1 MDKTKWYF
9 RFPDFRGDQT
19 QGDQK
24 IDSDDFDSKRDDE
37 ENFRTKKNF
46 FKKVKLKRKFEQSSA
61 KVEETELENEID
73 DGVEDEDDVIKVDII
88 NNLNNSSDTV
98 AIPNSVQKHKVLKK
112 KKPVRIP
119 EEIEKPVGPVDPDKL
134 ANPDIPGNDSDQL
147 ELEDELVSETWLDP
161 EDEILDK
168 LWIPLGNSSS
178 TNSSSKSLFQ
188 SNIPWVARVPRP
200 VLEICWR
207 IMVKR
212 FPLVELSGSSTLCLR
227 LCPVERG

>member
-1 MDKTKWYF
+1 M
-9 RFPDFRGDQT
+9 
-19 QGDQK
+19 DQK

-37 ENFRTKKNF
+37 EIFRTKKNF

-73 DGVEDEDDVIKVDII
+73 VGVEDDDDVIKVDIV
-88 NNLNNSSDTV
+88 NNSSDTV

-168 LWIPLGNSSS
+168 LWIPRSNSSS
-178 TNSSSKSLFQ
+178 TNSSSKSLFL
-188 SNIPWVARVPRP
+188 SNIP
-200 VLEICWR
+200 
-207 IMVKR
+207 
-212 FPLVELSGSSTLCLR
+212 
-227 LCPVERG
+227 